1 MVTIQQPSQKQ
12 NVAKGY
18 NMEDG
23 RKMPYGGILAQVQT
37 SAFSSL
43 NGSLLSQGATKCNK
57 IGTTLLAIA
66 ELWNAEK
73 KGNATRETLMRMSSW
88 PAQEGAVEVTY
99 KTLEDLVQRFHDHTK
114 EIPICHFQV
123 IKSVQRDQ
131 GYGIVVT
138 GQQSTTMLERIRE
151 LEQDNIRLRDMMD
164 VANQRVARSQRWE
177 LRRTMPNTRSGASR
191 TRKGI
196 NEQID
201 RQMVGALGA
210 CTTAKNLKP
219 LMRDGG
225 SQEEVN
231 GNGGN
236 RIGGNRY
243 GGNGNGGNGN
253 GGNGNG
259 GNGILFN
266 TISDLA
272 SLRNLIE
279 YYVVVL

>member
-99 KTLEDLVQRFHDHTK
+99 KTLEDLVQR
-114 EIPICHFQV
+114 
-123 IKSVQRDQ
+123 
-131 GYGIVVT
+131 IVAT
-138 GQQSTTMLERIRE
+138 GQQSADMLERIRE

-164 VANQRVARSQRWE
+164 VASQRVA
-177 LRRTMPNTRSGASR
+177 RTMPNTRSGASR

-210 CTTAKNLKP
+210 RTTAKNLKP

-231 GNGGN
+231 GNRGN
-236 RIGGNRY
+236 RIGGN
-243 GGNGNGGNGN
+243 GIGGNGNEGNGNGGNGN

-259 GNGILFN
+259 NGKSGGNGYNFEGFMPAQECIYQDFLKCLPLSFN
-266 TISDLA
+266 ERKRIRT
-272 SLRNLIE
+272 
-279 YYVVVL
+279 